1 MKMTT
6 FDLRSDTTHHRVFI
20 RIGAD
25 AVSGA
30 MEDAARGLQA
40 VMALPPHPKG
50 QVPLDIIMKR
60 FGSQF
65 RSGVTEK
72 LIMKATGEAI
82 YSLGLRTGADPQLDE
97 AYRVRP
103 DKKWLGVFADDGCLE
118 FSVSWPRPATVELK
132 DYFGITVE
140 VDEGDRDAAI
150 TNQLRVLQLKTSS
163 NRPVER
169 EVTPE
174 DVVVVDLVGSD
185 TDGNEIHG
193 ARFNDFVFRPKM
205 KGGRQ
210 ISDKLNQVVIGTKA
224 GDQVTFEETYDDKH
238 HDRYLRGQK
247 VNFTCIIKE
256 VCESVVPEIDEEFAK
271 TAGYDSLD
279 ALREKIGQEWDRGNA
294 ANVRQQKRTQVR
306 KKVVAANP
314 LPVDEAELLRFC
326 ESAAQQFG
334 VKYSDLL
341 LQPEAAKLAESIRE
355 EQTEVLIYNDILDRV
370 FDLHAGELLL
380 KEEDILKY
388 AASDAQPGVAP
399 EQELQAKKSK
409 PAVYAAW
416 LQRSQR
422 QKVADWLY
430 DSAVIVKRAAAEET
444 SSAE

>member
-6 FDLRSDTTHHRVFI
+6 FDLRSDATHHRVFI

-25 AVSGA
+25 AVNSA

-72 LIMKATGEAI
+72 LIMKATGEAV

-97 AYRVRP
+97 DYRVRP
-103 DKKWLGVFADDGCLE
+103 DKKWLGVFAEDGCLE
-118 FSVSWPRPATVELK
+118 FSVSWPRPAAVELK
-132 DYFGITVE
+132 DYLGIKVE
-140 VDEGDRDAAI
+140 IDEGDRDAAI
-150 TNQLRVLQLKTSS
+150 ANQLRVLQLKTSS
-163 NRPVER
+163 NKPVER
-169 EVTPE
+169 EATPE

-185 TDGNEIHG
+185 SDGNEIHG
-193 ARFNDFVFRPKM
+193 ARFSDFVFRPKM

-210 ISDKLNQVVIGTKA
+210 ISDKLNQIVIGAKA

-238 HDRYLRGQK
+238 HDRYLRGQSVK
-247 VNFTCIIKE
+247 FTCTVKE

-294 ANVRQQKRTQVR
+294 ANLNQQKRIQVR

-314 LPVDEAELLRFC
+314 LPVDEAELLRYC
-326 ESAAQQFG
+326 ESAAEQFG

-341 LQPEAAKLAESIRE
+341 LQEETAKIAESIRE
-355 EQTEVLIYNDILDRV
+355 DQKEVLVYNDILDRI

-388 AASDAQPGVAP
+388 AAADAQPGVAA
-399 EQELQAKKSK
+399 EEELKAKKSK

-422 QKVADWLY
+422 QKVADWLC
-430 DSAVIVKRAAAEET
+430 DSAVIVKHNATEQSG
-444 SSAE
+444 SSE